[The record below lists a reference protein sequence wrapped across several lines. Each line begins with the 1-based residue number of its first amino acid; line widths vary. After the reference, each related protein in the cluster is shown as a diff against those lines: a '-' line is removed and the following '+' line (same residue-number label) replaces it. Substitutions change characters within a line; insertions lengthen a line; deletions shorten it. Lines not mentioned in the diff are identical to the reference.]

1 MKHKFFRALEYAKQL
16 LLLLFFLPAG
26 FLVKLLCPKFRHV
39 WLVMERGNDA
49 RDNGYHFYRYLKT
62 AHPEIRAY
70 YVIDPKSP
78 DRDKIAPLGGL
89 VNYRSFR
96 HYLLYYAADYLI
108 STHVQPCAPDMILF
122 YHLAPKHIGSPAKQI
137 FLQHGIIK
145 DEMKW
150 LHRENLKIDLF
161 VCGAKPEY
169 EYIKSTFGH
178 PENVPQYLGLCRF
191 DHLLCASKPEKMI
204 LVMPTWRGSHYPS
217 GAAFE
222 NTTYFHAFH
231 SLLNNPEL
239 ARKLAEE
246 GYTLIFYPHVEMQ
259 KYMPLFRAHA
269 PSCKNIILADRTTHD
284 VQDLLMRCSLLIT
297 DYSSV
302 FFDVAYLH
310 KPVIYYQFDDEE
322 FRAYHYQEG
331 YFDYKTLG
339 FGPVCDTEDAL
350 LEQISQ
356 AFVNHMQMSP
366 LYQKRTN
373 EFFPLRDDSNCKRT
387 YEAIRR
393 LK

>member
-204 LVMPTWRGSHYPS
+204 LVMPTWRGSRYPVRRGVRKYNVFSRVSLAIKQS
-217 GAAFE
+217 GACAKACRGRLYA
-222 NTTYFHAFH
+222 YFLSSCGNAEIHAVI
-231 SLLNNPEL
+231 SRP
-239 ARKLAEE
+239 
-246 GYTLIFYPHVEMQ
+246 
-259 KYMPLFRAHA
+259 
-269 PSCKNIILADRTTHD
+269 
-284 VQDLLMRCSLLIT
+284 MR
-297 DYSSV
+297 
-302 FFDVAYLH
+302 
-310 KPVIYYQFDDEE
+310 
-322 FRAYHYQEG
+322 
-331 YFDYKTLG
+331 
-339 FGPVCDTEDAL
+339 
-350 LEQISQ
+350 Q
-356 AFVNHMQMSP
+356 AA
-366 LYQKRTN
+366 K
-373 EFFPLRDDSNCKRT
+373 
-387 YEAIRR
+387 I
-393 LK
+393 